1 MATEDIIDDALLDRK
16 KTHPLILE
24 VFAETDGNVLKD
36 ELQNLGYILDEEYGS
51 VPTKD
56 LGGKPTEL
64 YRVLIPLDL
73 KGDAYDVLS
82 NLDCVYDIWKDGHI
96 EPMGFCP

>member
-1 MATEDIIDDALLDRK
+1 MATDDTIDDTLQDSVEV
-16 KTHPLILE
+16 HPLILE
-24 VFAETDGNVLKD
+24 VFAETDGDMLKD
-36 ELQNLGYILDEEYGS
+36 ELQNLGYILDEKYGS

-73 KGDAYDVLS
+73 KDDAYDVLS
-82 NLDCVYDIWKDGHI
+82 ALDFVYDIWEDAHL
-96 EPMGFCP
+96 EPMGLGP